1 MKGTKDAPTPR
12 KGSSR
17 ANEVPPTFLE
27 PTAKSLKH
35 DKTTNEP
42 TNIEQKGDE
51 AMSDLDWMR
60 RRIKQ
65 GVDSPVSEEIFE
77 QPDEEDKAPAQA
89 SRVSNVYLLPLLL
102 ALLLS
107 NLTKPNLNLNLL
119 KTQNQT

>member
-12 KGSSR
+12 KGPSR

-60 RRIKQ
+60 TRIKQ
-65 GVDSPVSEEIFE
+65 GVDPPVSEKLFE
-77 QPDEEDKAPAQA
+77 QPDEDKAPAQA
-89 SRVSNVYLLPLLL
+89 SRVRNVYLLPLLL

-107 NLTKPNLNLNLL
+107 NLTKPNLNLNPP